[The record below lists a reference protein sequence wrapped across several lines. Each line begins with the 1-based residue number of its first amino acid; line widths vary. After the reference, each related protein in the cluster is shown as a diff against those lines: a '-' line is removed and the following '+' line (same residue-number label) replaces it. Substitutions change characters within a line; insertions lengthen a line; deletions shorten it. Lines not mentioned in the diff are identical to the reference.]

1 MTLMKKNTQK
11 LDTGIGLGPRPAP
24 PPSSMTPGG
33 SRVQKDEI
41 DLTTDAVV
49 RTRAQSRNFAKILNP
64 NPPAG
69 SRSARLKSLSS
80 PSSPSPSPQK
90 QSRMT
95 ITQAADVEPSE
106 GGASKHASAEDD
118 PSLSPLSSVSTLTQ
132 GLQDKGKGVQNDPIP
147 SATRQRSE
155 TIASNESLDLYP
167 RILSERSF
175 VTARDEPLSASC
187 LKLHPVFN
195 PLDSDDD
202 PLKPFGVESGGLIP
216 GHDLEST
223 DMLRD
228 AVIRWTYPTIT
239 EFPFGMYECLRDFA
253 AKLPELSITESDFEK
268 VGGRKDPTSQANWAL
283 SRPHLNSLTHA
294 ALGLNQVLRALEKFR
309 DPLIKQYFILDP
321 KFRFVQMLEGPK
333 DLDILIAA
341 VEGLKIRGRQAY
353 TRVNDLF
360 RLIKFELGILHT
372 DSESN
377 SEAGGTAFSTVSEV
391 RDQFGQDSGPV
402 ELGKLLMRPEYA
414 KAAIRA
420 NLTPQV
426 IFERF
431 ENPSQPVP
439 QVIYR
444 PSHHPFPSS
453 FLSHRAQDTV
463 KLL

>member
-1 MTLMKKNTQK
+1 MTLMKKSTQK
-11 LDTGIGLGPRPAP
+11 SDTGIGLGPRPAL

-33 SRVQKDEI
+33 SRVQKEEV
-41 DLTTDAVV
+41 DLTADAVV

-64 NPPAG
+64 SG

-80 PSSPSPSPQK
+80 PASPSPSPHK
-90 QSRMT
+90 PSRTTT
-95 ITQAADVEPSE
+95 ISDGDPDPGE
-106 GGASKHASAEDD
+106 GGALKHALPGDD
-118 PSLSPLSSVSTLTQ
+118 PALSPLSSVSTLTQ
-132 GLQDKGKGVQNDPIP
+132 GLQDKGKGVQKDPPPP
-147 SATRQRSE
+147 SSRQRSE
-155 TIASNESLDLYP
+155 TIVSNESLDLYP

-187 LKLHPVFN
+187 LKLHPIFD
-195 PLDSDDD
+195 PLDLNND

-253 AKLPELSITESDFEK
+253 AKLPELSITEADFEK
-268 VGGRKDPTSQANWAL
+268 VGGREDPTSQANWAL

-309 DPLIKQYFILDP
+309 DLSIKRYFILDP
-321 KFRFVQMLEGPK
+321 QFRFVQMLEGPK

-341 VEGLKIRGRQAY
+341 VESLKIRGRQAY

-360 RLIKFELGILHT
+360 RLIKFELGIAQT
-372 DSESN
+372 DSEN
-377 SEAGGTAFSTVSEV
+377 DSEAGGTAFSTVSEV
-391 RDQFGQDSGPV
+391 RDQFGMDSGLV

-414 KAAIRA
+414 RASIRA
-420 NLTPQV
+420 NLTPQA

-439 QVIYR
+439 IFITPGTTLYFQSPYL
-444 PSHHPFPSS
+444 SS
-453 FLSHRAQDTV
+453 LSRKY
-463 KLL
+463 KLI